1 MTKKTL
7 KNYCQKQN
15 VLPQPQHEI
24 IFIFK
29 PNQFDSF
36 FFSHFTRKQKKEKQ
50 IIKRMLNKKKKDQ
63 LLSTSKLYIYFFSLF
78 FIQTK
83 FFKCRISYFN
93 KLFYRIKFF
102 QFSSCNKIF
111 SEFIERH
118 LHKLLVESSCQLIGL
133 FGIKRMFAGC
143 SLAQLSGPNKYHM
156 YHQHFQLVARCCVYF
171 CIWYLEVKKQ
181 LKSVPAMVRPDT
193 VVIISRNCLLRKSR
207 GKMQCPKEE
216 APTVGYYNC
225 ISIHTDYEQ
234 QRRASE
240 ACSRRLLRSRDK
252 RAQSKSNVNSLSLF
266 QLNISV

>member
-1 MTKKTL
+1 MKKYNFKTTY
-7 KNYCQKQN
+7 KTNVKQ
-15 VLPQPQHEI
+15 
-24 IFIFK
+24 
-29 PNQFDSF
+29 
-36 FFSHFTRKQKKEKQ
+36 
-50 IIKRMLNKKKKDQ
+50 KKKDQ

-156 YHQHFQLVARCCVYF
+156 YHQHF
-171 CIWYLEVKKQ
+171 
-181 LKSVPAMVRPDT
+181 
-193 VVIISRNCLLRKSR
+193 
-207 GKMQCPKEE
+207 
-216 APTVGYYNC
+216 
-225 ISIHTDYEQ
+225 
-234 QRRASE
+234 
-240 ACSRRLLRSRDK
+240 
-252 RAQSKSNVNSLSLF
+252 
-266 QLNISV
+266 